1 MAATG
6 MSIGA
11 DLRHAREQRGWS
23 LDQLSSRTRIAVSK
37 LAAMEANSFDRL
49 PDGFYRRAF
58 LRAYAREVGLD
69 TERVVDAYRAQFAN
83 HNQTPTAEAASAHRT
98 PASRKRLYRLSPG
111 IQVLLLAIL
120 GTAAAIALTYMT
132 ERQTPSSIAINTQ
145 MAPANE
151 KPHDGE
157 QPAVGTGGASA
168 STTSTAILAAIGHLP
183 LEVEVQAEGPCWL
196 GATADGER
204 VVYRVLNK
212 GERVTLQAHDELVL
226 RIGDAGAFRFTINGI
241 PGRRLGDAGDDLTLR
256 LTPSNFRNYL
266 QSP

>member
-1 MAATG
+1 

-23 LDQLSSRTRIAVSK
+23 LEQLSDRTRIAVSK
-37 LAAMEANSFDRL
+37 LAAIEANSFDRL

-69 TERVVDAYRAQFAN
+69 TERVVDAYHAQCADHPLPATADVASVRRN
-83 HNQTPTAEAASAHRT
+83 PT
-98 PASRKRLYRLSPG
+98 SRKRLDRLSPG

-120 GTAAAIALTYMT
+120 GTTAAIALTYVKA
-132 ERQTPSSIAINTQ
+132 RQTPSSIAIST
-145 MAPANE
+145 PTPLTNE

-157 QPAVGTGGASA
+157 PPAVGTGGASA
-168 STTSTAILAAIGHLP
+168 STASTAAQSAIGRVA
-183 LEVEVQAEGPCWL
+183 LEVEVQVEGPCWL

-212 GERVTLQAHDELVL
+212 GEHVTLQAHDELVL
-226 RIGDAGAFRFTINGI
+226 RIGDAGTFRFNINGI
-241 PGRRLGDAGDDLTLR
+241 RGRRLGDAGDDLTLR

-266 QSP
+266 SGT

>member
-1 MAATG
+1 

-23 LDQLSSRTRIAVSK
+23 LEQLSNRTRITVSK
-37 LAAMEANSFDRL
+37 LAAIEANSFDRL

-69 TERVVDAYRAQFAN
+69 TERVVDAYRAQCAE
-83 HNQTPTAEAASAHRT
+83 HTQPAATEVASARRTPT
-98 PASRKRLYRLSPG
+98 SRRRLDRLSPG

-120 GTAAAIALTYMT
+120 GTTAAIALTFVT
-132 ERQTPSSIAINTQ
+132 SRQAPSSIAISTQ
-145 MAPANE
+145 TPLTND

-157 QPAVGTGGASA
+157 PPAVGTGGASA
-168 STTSTAILAAIGHLP
+168 SAASTATQAAIGHVP
-183 LEVEVQAEGPCWL
+183 LVMEVQAEGPCWL

-204 VVYRVLNK
+204 LVYRVLNK

-256 LTPSNFRNYL
+256 LTPSNFRSYL
-266 QSP
+266 SGT

>member
-1 MAATG
+1 

-23 LDQLSSRTRIAVSK
+23 LEQLSNRTRIAVST
-37 LAAMEANSFDRL
+37 LAAIEANRFDRL

-58 LRAYAREVGLD
+58 LRTYAREVGLD
-69 TERVVDAYRAQFAN
+69 TERVVDAYRAQCSDRDQPRA
-83 HNQTPTAEAASAHRT
+83 TEVASSHHPGT
-98 PASRKRLYRLSPG
+98 SRRRLDRLSPG
-111 IQVLLLAIL
+111 RQVLLLAIL
-120 GTAAAIALTYMT
+120 GSAAAIAISYVPVRQSSRSAIVST
-132 ERQTPSSIAINTQ
+132 QTPLVQ
-145 MAPANE
+145 D
-151 KPHDGE
+151 KPHDVA
-157 QPAVGTGGASA
+157 QTAVGTGGASA
-168 STTSTAILAAIGHLP
+168 STTVATLAAIGHVP

-196 GATADGER
+196 GATSDGAR

-226 RIGDAGAFRFTINGI
+226 RIGDAGAFRFNINGI

-266 QSP
+266 QPS

>member
-1 MAATG
+1 

-23 LDQLSSRTRIAVSK
+23 LEQLSNRTRIAVSK

-69 TERVVDAYRAQFAN
+69 TERVVDAYRAQVADRN
-83 HNQTPTAEAASAHRT
+83 EPATPDVASTRRHPT
-98 PASRKRLYRLSPG
+98 SQKRLDRLTPG
-111 IQVLLLAIL
+111 IQVLLLAIF
-120 GTAAAIALTYMT
+120 GTAAAISLTYVT
-132 ERQTPSSIAINTQ
+132 GRHTPSSIAISSQ
-145 MAPANE
+145 PAPATE

-157 QPAVGTGGASA
+157 QPIVGTGGTSATTA
-168 STTSTAILAAIGHLP
+168 STATQAAIGHVP

-204 VVYRVLNK
+204 IVYRVLNK

-241 PGRRLGDAGDDLTLR
+241 PGRRLGDSGDDLTLR
-256 LTPSNFRNYL
+256 LTPSNFRSY
-266 QSP
+266 QSGM